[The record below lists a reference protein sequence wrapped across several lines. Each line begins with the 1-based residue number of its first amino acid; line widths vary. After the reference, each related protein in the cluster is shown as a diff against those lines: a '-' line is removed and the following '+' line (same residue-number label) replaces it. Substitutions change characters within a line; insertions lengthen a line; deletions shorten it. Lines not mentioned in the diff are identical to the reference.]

1 MISDNDIQFIISH
14 RQPLS
19 TKAQKLLSVLH
30 SKNGKIKCTHTSFC
44 RGLGLGSELTPFYNR
59 LDECISKDY
68 VRIYESKSPG
78 TENWYF
84 TFEYFHSAVL
94 PKLGNPEVYQ
104 LHTEYIQ
111 QRVQEA
117 QVQTTYDH

>member
-19 TKAQKLLSVLH
+19 TKAEKVLDILR
-30 SKNGKIKCTHTSFC
+30 SKNGKIKCTHTNFC
-44 RGLGLGSELTPFYNR
+44 KGLGLGTELILFYNR

-78 TENWYF
+78 KENWYF

-94 PKLGNPEVYQ
+94 PKLENPEAYQ
-104 LHTEYIQ
+104 FHTQYIQ
-111 QRVQEA
+111 QRIEEVQSQKA
-117 QVQTTYDH
+117 YDQ

>member
-14 RQPLS
+14 REPLS
-19 TKAQKLLSVLH
+19 TKAQKLLSVLQ

-44 RGLGLGSELTPFYNR
+44 RGLGLGSELSLFYTR
-59 LDECISKDY
+59 LDECIAKDY

-78 TENWYF
+78 NENWYF

-94 PKLGNPEVYQ
+94 PKLENPEVFQ
-104 LHTEYIQ
+104 FHNQYIQ
-111 QRVQEA
+111 QRRQE
-117 QVQTTYDH
+117 VLTRITYGQ

>member
-19 TKAQKLLSVLH
+19 TKSEKLLSILQ
-30 SKNGKIKCTHTSFC
+30 SKNGKIKCTHTNFC
-44 RGLGLGSELTPFYNR
+44 RGLGLGSELILFYNR

-78 TENWYF
+78 KENWYF

-94 PKLGNPEVYQ
+94 PKLENPEAYQ
-104 LHTEYIQ
+104 LHTEYIRQ
-111 QRVQEA
+111 KVQEVLDRKA
-117 QVQTTYDH
+117 CDQ